1 MNLIEK
7 LKIRTA
13 TIIIYVASIMMGM
26 GSLGSC
32 VDDINIGNGFLD
44 KQPGVDVT
52 VDSIFV
58 KGENAKRFL
67 WHMYGAMHNPF
78 TYTGAVWYS
87 HPDALTDICQSYC
100 GWHNLGKY
108 YGGDLTETDQDN
120 GGFAK
125 FPFIANGDG
134 NNRAGIWRTIREGW
148 IFIENID
155 RVPDLSESE
164 KSQLRGE
171 VYVIMASR
179 YLDAFRNFGGLPKV
193 DRSYLA
199 ADVVD
204 GMPAETVWNS
214 VE

>member
-7 LKIRTA
+7 IKTA
-13 TIIIYVASIMMGM
+13 TIICVAGAMIGM
-26 GSLGSC
+26 GSLSSC
-32 VDDINIGNGFLD
+32 VDDINIGNDFLD

-52 VDSIFV
+52 VDSIFA

-120 GGFAK
+120 GGLVK

-134 NNRAGIWRTIREGW
+134 NGRAGIWRTIREGW

-171 VYVIMASR
+171 GVRHHGIALS
-179 YLDAFRNFGGLPKV
+179 
-193 DRSYLA
+193 
-199 ADVVD
+199 
-204 GMPAETVWNS
+204 
-214 VE
+214 

>member
-7 LKIRTA
+7 IKTVTFIC
-13 TIIIYVASIMMGM
+13 VAGIMIGM
-26 GSLGSC
+26 GSLSSC
-32 VDDINIGNGFLD
+32 VDDINVGNGFLN

-52 VDSIFV
+52 IDSIFA
-58 KGENAKRFL
+58 KGENTKRFL

-134 NNRAGIWRTIREGW
+134 NARAGIWRTIVRVGFYREHRSCSRPKRIREEPAPWRGVCHHG
-148 IFIENID
+148 IA
-155 RVPDLSESE
+155 LSRCFP
-164 KSQLRGE
+164 QLR
-171 VYVIMASR
+171 
-179 YLDAFRNFGGLPKV
+179 
-193 DRSYLA
+193 RS
-199 ADVVD
+199 
-204 GMPAETVWNS
+204 S
-214 VE
+214 KS